1 MKRIY
6 PLSSCLVIAL
16 FIMSPL
22 AKADSSSAATTM
34 GQKNHQTNK
43 KAKKKLLT
51 DVSFSGSSVDGRY
64 HSAGDAVAEV
74 DKEKQLNSLIG
85 MRKNFHDR
93 LGAERARLARVNSGT
108 DSKGTTP

>member
-6 PLSSCLVIAL
+6 PLSLGLVLMLSLLSGAVH
-16 FIMSPL
+16 
-22 AKADSSSAATTM
+22 ADTTPAPRATPTS
-34 GQKNHQTNK
+34 

-93 LGAERARLARVNSGT
+93 LGAERARLAKVNGAA
-108 DSKGTTP
+108 DSKGATP